1 MADQDLNEIEINWE
15 LMTPMESALWG
26 TALALH
32 VTDAD
37 GGLGAADEA
46 LAKLRHL
53 YDVRSRQPNPEDE
66 AAASNVYLTYD
77 EFAPWYTVAH
87 RIRCYREPDY
97 RPPTANQVAD
107 AYERYSLSRG
117 SFY

>member
-1 MADQDLNEIEINWE
+1 MTERDLNEIEIVWE

-26 TALALH
+26 TTIALH
-32 VTDAD
+32 MADAD
-37 GGLGAADEA
+37 GGLAAADAA
-46 LAKLRHL
+46 LIKFRLL
-53 YDVRSRQPNPEDE
+53 YELGSRRSNPEVE

-87 RIRCYREPDY
+87 RIHCRREPAY
-97 RPPTANQVAD
+97 KPPTRDQVD
-107 AYERYSLSRG
+107 EAYKRYSLSRD

>member
-1 MADQDLNEIEINWE
+1 MAEHNFDDIEIAWE

-32 VTDAD
+32 AADAD
-37 GGLGAADEA
+37 GGLGAADEV
-46 LAKLRHL
+46 LARLRHL
-53 YDVRSRQPNPEDE
+53 AGIRSRRPNPEDE

-77 EFAPWYTVAH
+77 EFAPWYTVAY
-87 RIRCYREPDY
+87 RIRGCHESAY
-97 RPPTANQVAD
+97 RPPTRDQVAE
-107 AYERYSLSRG
+107 AYKRYSFSRG